1 MLFSIVDPTLT
12 KEVLEHLGRTISLG
26 DIELIINKA
35 IISLLDS
42 GELHKVVVDYIVD
55 YVKEVLSRRSEL
67 M

>member
-1 MLFSIVDPTLT
+1 MLFSVVDPTLT
-12 KEVLEHLGRTISLG
+12 KEVLEHLGATISL
-26 DIELIINKA
+26 DDVELIINKA

-55 YVKEVLSRRSEL
+55 YVKEVLSKRSEL